1 MTHSSI
7 IKSLSFLILMM
18 LSCPAFGYRTIS
30 RGLLTHVVS
39 IRGGSQLAAEN
50 GTGKKLKLVYFD
62 ARGAAEL
69 ARILLKVGG
78 LDFEDERYKMVPKPT
93 GGFDTPE
100 FIAAKVDGS
109 LAVNMDRVP
118 LLLVNGRPLGQSRA
132 IERYIAAQCGM
143 LGRDDF
149 ESAEITCIVENV
161 KDIKEKWG
169 KVRMTGGFAPSD
181 EKDKAI
187 KQFFDTDLSPWLV
200 KLEKSIPD
208 QEFGDKITYA
218 DVAVWNLLKDTFLD
232 QQSLVDK
239 LSKDLSKITKMTS
252 KVDANLALKKWIEE
266 RPKTTF

>member
-1 MTHSSI
+1 
-7 IKSLSFLILMM
+7 
-18 LSCPAFGYRTIS
+18 
-30 RGLLTHVVS
+30 
-39 IRGGSQLAAEN
+39 
-50 GTGKKLKLVYFD
+50 
-62 ARGAAEL
+62 
-69 ARILLKVGG
+69 
-78 LDFEDERYKMVPKPT
+78 MVPKPT